1 GYLRLSLPGRGEP
14 CAADLTTRLAQVPA
28 QMPDLAGAA
37 LIREVHVYGQALA
50 VGAEAPGAA
59 QHMGLGTALLAEARR
74 LAAAAGFRRL
84 AVIAAV
90 GTRAYYTARGFERGE
105 NYLVMDV

>member
-1 GYLRLSLPGRGEP
+1 
-14 CAADLTTRLAQVPA
+14 
-28 QMPDLAGAA
+28 MPDLAGAA

-74 LAAAAGFRRL
+74 LTAAAGFRRL

-105 NYLVMDV
+105 NYLVMDI

>member
-1 GYLRLSLPGRGEP
+1 MDPHAAPGRRTLT
-14 CAADLTTRLAQVPA
+14 ADT
-28 QMPDLAGAA
+28 LAG
-37 LIREVHVYGQALA
+37 LCDGP
-50 VGAEAPGAA
+50 VGAYLHVPFCARICPFCPYNKVIPR
-59 QHMGLGTALLAEARR
+59 LGQPERYFTALLAEARR
-74 LAAAAGFRRL
+74 LTAAAGFRRL